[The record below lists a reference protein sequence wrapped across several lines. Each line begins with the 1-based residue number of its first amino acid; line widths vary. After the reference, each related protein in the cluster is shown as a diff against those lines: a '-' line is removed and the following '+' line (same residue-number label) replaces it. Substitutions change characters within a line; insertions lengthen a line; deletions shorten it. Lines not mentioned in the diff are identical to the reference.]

1 MASPSHTY
9 ISIQPPV
16 LIGPITKPAYNVEAV
31 KRHTGGPIEAC
42 IRCLLGVD
50 FSFSFTLFS
59 STEPSKHCLTFKLF
73 DSQKCYALSWSRHQ
87 NVATLVQLGCK
98 RNAWSSRFHKII
110 VMIYCFF
117 NNIMQD
123 MR

>member
-1 MASPSHTY
+1 M
-9 ISIQPPV
+9 SIPV

-50 FSFSFTLFS
+50 FSFSFTSFS

-73 DSQKCYALSWSRHQ
+73 DSQ
-87 NVATLVQLGCK
+87 NVMLYPGHGTKMWLL
-98 RNAWSSRFHKII
+98 
-110 VMIYCFF
+110 
-117 NNIMQD
+117 
-123 MR
+123 